1 MDSIFDSESPQA
13 LLGGTARS
21 DDGYNLVDAIYEKGA
36 HFVLGTTQTTYPE
49 DSDNFLKGFIAKLN
63 AGGNIQECIDEGLN
77 EAGEKVPY
85 DDNTEGKY
93 PIVYVGDA
101 SQYFE

>member
-63 AGGNIQECIDEGLN
+63 AGGNIDDCIEQGLIS
-77 EAGEKVPY
+77 AGNGVKYE
-85 DDNTEGKY
+85 DNTTGRY
-93 PIVYVGDA
+93 PIVYFGDA
-101 SQYFE
+101 RQYLN